1 MGHLI
6 TNDLKKN
13 FLVAVTKM
21 HAILFLV
28 TLVEKEFS
36 YFIVIKTWLL
46 NIFRKIPGGI
56 IVII

>member
-1 MGHLI
+1 MQ
-6 TNDLKKN
+6 
-13 FLVAVTKM
+13 F
-21 HAILFLV
+21 LFLV